1 MNVRLSTRF
10 LPVVFLLVALS
21 RTEANETLRKALTF
35 HASFDSGPEADFALG
50 EKRLFHAPA
59 MNKRAE
65 AKPGLP
71 SSGEVVVAT
80 GEGKFGNGLRF
91 VKKKSPVVFFEAENN
106 FPNAVS
112 IGVAL
117 SHFG

>member
-1 MNVRLSTRF
+1 MNMRLSTRV
-10 LPVVFLLVALS
+10 LAVAILLMALS
-21 RTEANETLRKALTF
+21 RTEANEVLRKAFTF
-35 HASFDSGPEADFALG
+35 HASFDSSLEADFALG

-59 MNKRAE
+59 MNKRTE

-71 SSGEVVVAT
+71 SSGEVVIAT
-80 GEGKFGNGLRF
+80 GQGKFGNGLRF
-91 VKKKSPVVFFEAENN
+91 VKKKSPVVFFEAEKN